1 MMKNQAA
8 ATIRGLISTSF
19 KSITQDEYNELRF
32 EFGIELDDVLLWVQ
46 TRLPLNGTSLN
57 TRKLDEETE
66 NLSYETRPKSYF
78 VWNDPCTINV
88 PLVFVCKY

>member
-46 TRLPLNGTSLN
+46 TRLPLN
-57 TRKLDEETE
+57 D
-66 NLSYETRPKSYF
+66 ETRPKSYF

>member
-46 TRLPLNGTSLN
+46 TRLPLN
-57 TRKLDEETE
+57 DVYE
-66 NLSYETRPKSYF
+66 YADETRPKSYF

>member
-1 MMKNQAA
+1 MMTKEMVYAA
-8 ATIRGLISTSF
+8 AASSSLANA
-19 KSITQDEYNELRF
+19 QDEYNELRF

>member
-1 MMKNQAA
+1 MMTKEMVYAA
-8 ATIRGLISTSF
+8 AASSSLANA
-19 KSITQDEYNELRF
+19 QDEYNELRF

-46 TRLPLNGTSLN
+46 TRLPLN
-57 TRKLDEETE
+57 D
-66 NLSYETRPKSYF
+66 ETRPKSYF